1 MVFNLYIKEKYKAVM
16 EQLKVISDSNE
27 RPFSTDICRAV
38 KFYMDNKEGLKPDN
52 QEIWDNYIAKATKE
66 ELLDLSTF
74 ICGMNE
80 TITRKCQK

>member
-1 MVFNLYIKEKYKAVM
+1 M

-52 QEIWDNYIAKATKE
+52 QEIWDNFIAKATKE